1 MRGKKIMGERLSK
14 SQRLEAELEDLIL
27 HGSYRVYD
35 RFLSVSKLKKR
46 YRASQATVVSALE
59 HLEARGLIF
68 RRSRSGIFVSP
79 TSRTKEILIVSSASR
94 AVSNELNQ
102 FSYGLGESPCASKAG
117 WVTINCT
124 AEDFEEYLPNLRIIC
139 KKLFAV
145 VFFRCPDVMLRHHQA
160 LEERN
165 VFHMFYGS
173 SSAARQLNGCRR
185 YCYNEKKLV
194 AKALDALY
202 EKGHRRIGCFSCSG
216 TTFEERTECY
226 RAWMREKGLSFS
238 EQTVHILPDGEDGY
252 AFMMKRL
259 AGGDPGCSAFFCTSN
274 HGLGSGLLQA
284 LRDKR
289 ISVPGEMAVLGVGD
303 IETARMLRPRLAA
316 IDIDYERDANA
327 LIDLFASSTEDG
339 IAAHGPVLGKSS
351 FIITPG
357 GSL

>member
-1 MRGKKIMGERLSK
+1 MKGKKIMGERLSK

-145 VFFRCPDVMLRHHQA
+145 VFFRCLPKLRFLFLSGWNRHRGDFTSGNQ
-160 LEERN
+160 L
-165 VFHMFYGS
+165 M
-173 SSAARQLNGCRR
+173 QLNRSR
-185 YCYNEKKLV
+185 
-194 AKALDALY
+194 
-202 EKGHRRIGCFSCSG
+202 S
-216 TTFEERTECY
+216 TT
-226 RAWMREKGLSFS
+226 
-238 EQTVHILPDGEDGY
+238 
-252 AFMMKRL
+252 
-259 AGGDPGCSAFFCTSN
+259 CT
-274 HGLGSGLLQA
+274 
-284 LRDKR
+284 
-289 ISVPGEMAVLGVGD
+289 
-303 IETARMLRPRLAA
+303 ML
-316 IDIDYERDANA
+316 
-327 LIDLFASSTEDG
+327 F
-339 IAAHGPVLGKSS
+339 
-351 FIITPG
+351 
-357 GSL
+357 